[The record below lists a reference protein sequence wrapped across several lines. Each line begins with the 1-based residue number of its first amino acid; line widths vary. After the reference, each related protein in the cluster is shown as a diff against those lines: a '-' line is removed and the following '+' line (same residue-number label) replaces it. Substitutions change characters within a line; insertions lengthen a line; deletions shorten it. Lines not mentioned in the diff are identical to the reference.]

1 MVQQDAMGYNWQE
14 CCARNPQTWVLLPL
28 PASPFPIIMAL
39 AMRLRPVS
47 LSFLILKMKTIIPAL
62 STSRLVVSSQHRRQC
77 SRNHS
82 MLSKKVHL
90 DCDRIPHRHQC
101 IHFFFCTLMDI
112 FILLCRNWTH
122 FYFYWTTV
130 DLEGCASFRCTAKWF
145 RYILFSKFSI
155 IVYYRILNIV
165 PCAIQ

>member
-101 IHFFFCTLMDI
+101 VHFFFLHIDGY
-112 FILLCRNWTH
+112 
-122 FYFYWTTV
+122 FYFA
-130 DLEGCASFRCTAKWF
+130 LQKLKTA
-145 RYILFSKFSI
+145 
-155 IVYYRILNIV
+155 
-165 PCAIQ
+165 